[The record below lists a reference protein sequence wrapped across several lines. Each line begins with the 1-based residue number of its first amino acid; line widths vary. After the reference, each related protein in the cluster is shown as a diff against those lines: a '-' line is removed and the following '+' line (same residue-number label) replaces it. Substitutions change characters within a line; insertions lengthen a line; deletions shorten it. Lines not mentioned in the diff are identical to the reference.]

1 MYCQTR
7 HPQSALF
14 ALWKALQYQFIIEQ
28 YAQVVQSSEKS
39 ETPLMI
45 KKCYALHTFYLREAY
60 AIHLESV
67 LAAPTPDASLSVS
80 FLQFADFASEKEYCE
95 VYEIQVRAA
104 RESDCEDRFPNPVSG
119 VAPKQRGFC
128 HSRRRA
134 VFGLLANRCGVA
146 TARHFRTTK
155 QSESRLGLERAEVRD
170 VPRVRSGLLSHCSHV
185 YRRGRQLRSPVPRRS
200 HSPGIA
206 RLPVL

>member
-1 MYCQTR
+1 MSIVNYKIILYNLLLQGSKALVPLFRKITGCVYALSSLLYEDQVSDCQTR
-7 HPQSALF
+7 HHQSALF

-28 YAQVVQSSEKS
+28 YAQVVQSSEKN

-95 VYEIQVRAA
+95 VYEIQVRVGGAS
-104 RESDCEDRFPNPVSG
+104 ECEDRFPNPLSG
-119 VAPKQRGFC
+119 VAPK
-128 HSRRRA
+128 
-134 VFGLLANRCGVA
+134 
-146 TARHFRTTK
+146 
-155 QSESRLGLERAEVRD
+155 
-170 VPRVRSGLLSHCSHV
+170 
-185 YRRGRQLRSPVPRRS
+185 
-200 HSPGIA
+200 
-206 RLPVL
+206 